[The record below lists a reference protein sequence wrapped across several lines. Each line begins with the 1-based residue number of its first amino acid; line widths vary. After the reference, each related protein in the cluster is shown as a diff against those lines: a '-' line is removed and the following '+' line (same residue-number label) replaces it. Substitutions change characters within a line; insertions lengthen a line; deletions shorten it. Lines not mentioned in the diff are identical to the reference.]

1 MNKKLLLSG
10 CGFVLIIT
18 ICILVIRNIDEKP
31 ALSQQQ
37 GIIST
42 LESYSGTS
50 QVIEEKEYD
59 FYFEIVRKEFEN
71 QNDKDKIQTAANSF
85 IQDTYAQF
93 LIGNKLNICK
103 PYSFQTL
110 ERDMKI
116 ENQQRKI
123 KKNKNEIFYG
133 PLEFKLESY
142 FKYILN
148 NLKLDI
154 IEVLYEKEDPDLI
167 ENAKNYYHKNP
178 DTFTRLES
186 VEYEITVDSTTEKKV
201 LKREDMSILE
211 KTNSNLFQSL
221 YTRQE
226 GDEFLYLENGQEV
239 SGKILSKKKSVI
251 KYQEAK
257 EEIIKV
263 YISEVVYP
271 ELVRIVGDH
280 NPLEFGK

>member
-148 NLKLDI
+148 NLKSDI

-280 NPLEFGK
+280 NPPELGK

>member
-18 ICILVIRNIDEKP
+18 ICILVIRNTDEKP

-148 NLKLDI
+148 NLKSDI

-167 ENAKNYYHKNP
+167 ENAKNYYQKNP

-226 GDEFLYLENGQEV
+226 GEEFLYLENGQEV